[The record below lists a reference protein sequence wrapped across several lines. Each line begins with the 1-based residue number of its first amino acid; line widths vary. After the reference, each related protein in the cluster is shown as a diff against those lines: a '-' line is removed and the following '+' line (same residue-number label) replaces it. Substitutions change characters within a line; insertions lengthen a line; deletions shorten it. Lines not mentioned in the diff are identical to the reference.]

1 MVMNKFE
8 LAIHAGA
15 EKEWSKL
22 DGSIKRRFKEK
33 LDNERLINPRVAKD
47 ALRELPDCYK
57 IKITTPQYR
66 LIYHVNDATRLLTIL
81 SVATREDVYEE
92 LRIRLEKEQLK
103 TRLIMQ
109 VHDELVLEVP
119 DSELALVKEK
129 LPGLMCHVAELK
141 VPLEVGLGVG
151 ANWEAAH

>member
-8 LAIHAGA
+8 LAIHSGA

-33 LDNERLINPRVAKD
+33 LESERLIHPRVAKD

-66 LIYHVNDATRLLTIL
+66 LIYHVNDAKRLLTIL

-92 LRIRLEKEQLK
+92 LRIRLEK
-103 TRLIMQ
+103 
-109 VHDELVLEVP
+109 
-119 DSELALVKEK
+119 
-129 LPGLMCHVAELK
+129 
-141 VPLEVGLGVG
+141 
-151 ANWEAAH
+151 